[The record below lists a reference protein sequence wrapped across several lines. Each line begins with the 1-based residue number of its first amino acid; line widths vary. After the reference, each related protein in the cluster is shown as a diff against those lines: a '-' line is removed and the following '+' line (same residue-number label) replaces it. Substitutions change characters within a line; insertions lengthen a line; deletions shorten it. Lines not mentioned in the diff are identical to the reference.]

1 MAIVYQVIGCVVC
14 FFSAVLTFCLTK
26 KRRKIM
32 VPSTHSEK
40 NEKNSNALFKVLLTI
55 IAMSLIAVIA
65 KMSGLI

>member
-1 MAIVYQVIGCVVC
+1 
-14 FFSAVLTFCLTK
+14 
-26 KRRKIM
+26 M